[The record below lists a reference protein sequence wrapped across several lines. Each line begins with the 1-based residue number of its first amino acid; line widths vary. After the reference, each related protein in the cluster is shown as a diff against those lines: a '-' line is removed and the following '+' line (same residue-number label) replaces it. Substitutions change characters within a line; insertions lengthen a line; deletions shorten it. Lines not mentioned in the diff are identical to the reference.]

1 MPLGYNYHTLIILYS
16 PPSLNS
22 GLFWSPAV
30 LFMLPRN
37 LSENRSSNP
46 GNDVT
51 ESTRVEDSVLGR
63 QVNSTDPLLEPPI
76 SAGVPASALVQEY
89 CPHPFPWV
97 TGGNSILSA
106 TTLYFQV
113 WSPPFSYLTITMT
126 LGWGASWEENS
137 TMFIVNIMIQRWPLV

>member
-16 PPSLNS
+16 TPSLNS

-37 LSENRSSNP
+37 LSGNRNSNP

-51 ESTRVEDSVLGR
+51 ESTRVEGRVLGR
-63 QVNSTDPLLEPPI
+63 QVNSTDPLLGPP
-76 SAGVPASALVQEY
+76 SLQGCQLPPWSKNTALVPFRGSQEET
-89 CPHPFPWV
+89 PFSLLPLCTSKYDHLHSLIWPSQWPWV
-97 TGGNSILSA
+97 G
-106 TTLYFQV
+106 
-113 WSPPFSYLTITMT
+113 
-126 LGWGASWEENS
+126 GASWEENS